1 MRLIFLSTS
10 NNSSGTKILSSSRSR
25 EKPAYMVGGKPKPG
39 TSDVTTRVSDTEYDE
54 YMAQTIKN
62 SADKITYLYE

>member
-1 MRLIFLSTS
+1 
-10 NNSSGTKILSSSRSR
+10 
-25 EKPAYMVGGKPKPG
+25 MVGGNPKPG
-39 TSDVTTRVSDTEYDE
+39 TSDVTTRVSEIEYDE